1 DPLVAGSGPWPS
13 FGVTIVLTLA
23 AMVKLPMV
31 VALVVWMWL
40 LLRGAAAERR
50 FRVGAAHAG
59 LIAVTAAAVSAPLW
73 AGLRTLRSLGTL
85 ASVEGWASGVRLI
98 ARGIESVAR
107 AAFGQA
113 GVAPAG
119 HLVRAIFLAVFALAM
134 WRFLG

>member
-1 DPLVAGSGPWPS
+1 
-13 FGVTIVLTLA
+13 
-23 AMVKLPMV
+23 
-31 VALVVWMWL
+31 
-40 LLRGAAAERR
+40 
-50 FRVGAAHAG
+50 
-59 LIAVTAAAVSAPLW
+59 

-134 WRFLG
+134 WRFLGRERRPTPGEAWGTSMLLFALAIPYLLPWYTAWFVLLLPILSDDLLIWTRLASAL